1 MKIILSRKGFDSGS
15 GGCASPILP
24 DGTMLSLPIPDPT
37 GNYTYEELSAP
48 GGVSYRDI
56 LKSLNPNKDYSTC
69 HLDPDIRSGIRFN
82 PSGWIPAFGQIDQ
95 AQTHLNNQAIQKG
108 DLFLFFGWFRK
119 TEYHNGKLRFVR
131 DSPDIQ
137 AIYGYLQIGEIIEG
151 TGVKRYP
158 WHPHSDD
165 SHIYGKNGSISNNT
179 IYIAA
184 DKLIIDGIDSGFPG
198 AGTLAFSES
207 RVLTA
212 EGKSRTQWKLNDVFE
227 NVNLSYHD
235 KKCVKDGYFQSRCR
249 GQEFVFDEDPRA
261 TAWAKR
267 IINN

>member
-1 MKIILSRKGFDSGS
+1 MKIILSRKGFDIGA

-48 GGVSYRDI
+48 DGISYRDI
-56 LKSLNPNKDYSTC
+56 LKSLKPKKDYSTC
-69 HLDPDIRSGIRFN
+69 HLDPDIRSGIRTE

-95 AQTHLNNQAIQKG
+95 AQTHLKNQEINIG

-119 TEYHNGKLRFVR
+119 TEYHNGKLRFVK

-137 AIYGYLQIGEIIEG
+137 AIYGYLQIGDILEG
-151 TGVKRYP
+151 TDVKRCP
-158 WHPHSDD
+158 WHPHSED

-179 IYIAA
+179 VYTAA
-184 DKLIIDGIDSGFPG
+184 DKLVIDGVGIDLPG
-198 AGTLAFSES
+198 AGTFVFSEH

-212 EGKSRTQWKLNDVFE
+212 EGKSRTKWKLNDVFE

-235 KKCVKDGYFQSRCR
+235 RKCIKDGYFQSRFR
-249 GQEFVFDEDPRA
+249 GQEFVFDEDPRV
-261 TAWAKR
+261 TEWAKR
-267 IINN
+267 IICQ